1 MQIKQKLTFTLFA
14 VMLTLLL
21 AACSAEIVN
30 NLPAEEIKAPETM
43 DVQIEAA
50 GESSLTVRFSPV
62 PYASA
67 YAYRIAET
75 GTLVPAEFTYEAPYN
90 VMTVTLSPTDP
101 MMGTLELYARTSN
114 GDWIMVSSSG
124 YAHSLS
130 SVAPDIYLS
139 SRSKTS
145 AEIRVNSRINPA
157 LVVYN
162 VELRDSAGTETISS
176 DLFYNTN
183 VITISELQSDSAYT
197 VYVSQATVDDL
208 SFSEAS
214 SVSIPVYDP
223 SLETVMDLEISS
235 DGLTVTNA
243 TDSTIALY
251 KQGSQTPV
259 LEGIA
264 VSGGSATIAFT
275 DLKSL
280 ESGAFYVSGDSGKSN
295 LIEFT
300 VDPRPVSVTG
310 NWRSAE
316 VYFDFADDFDA
327 SRWSV
332 SVSGQLGVTAEIDA
346 VKERVIISGLDS
358 NCEYTG
364 LVLLFTSSE
373 LGASVTCSADVTT
386 RTYAGMRFAWEGELS
401 KKIPGTNSKDTNFVL
416 RVEAA
421 PDGSDYPYYVYF
433 DDTDKAV
440 IKAGKEGQ
448 NLRVMPLI
456 DDSAGLEKSEGATS
470 KDDKV
475 SYSSGISKSG
485 QDFKAQNEAYKLN
498 SEKWNSMSG
507 LAIATPSD
515 WYISDPD
522 AESSRDVI
530 TTTTVSDTLL
540 AKNVSTMTTF
550 EFAERRLDDDSVQPY
565 IRFENKSDS
574 SLAKSGLQ
582 QNAEPQCDKF
592 GDYGISDDDAKYNWY
607 LTPVEGGAQ

>member
-1 MQIKQKLTFTLFA
+1 MQMKQKLTFTLFA

-30 NLPAEEIKAPETM
+30 NLPAEEIKTPETM

-197 VYVSQATVDDL
+197 VYVSQATDDL

-386 RTYAGMRFAWEGELS
+386 RTYAGMRFAWEGMLS
-401 KKIPGTNSKDTNFVL
+401 NRIPGTNSKDTNFVL

-421 PDGSDYPYYVYF
+421 PDGSDFPYYVYF

-456 DDSAGLEKSEGATS
+456 DDSEDLADREGMPSDENMVDYTSGRTDSGLDFS
-470 KDDKV
+470 K
-475 SYSSGISKSG
+475 
-485 QDFKAQNEAYKLN
+485 QNEAYVLN
-498 SEKWNSMSG
+498 SEKWNYSTIKPVS
-507 LAIATPSD
+507 
-515 WYISDPD
+515 WYINKDG
-522 AESSRDVI
+522 SSAGKNIV
-530 TTTTVSDTLL
+530 TT
-540 AKNVSTMTTF
+540 STISIAVFIIETDNETITTF
-550 EFAERRLDDDSVQPY
+550 EFDERRLDDGTIQPF
-565 IRFENKSDS
+565 IRFENLPGRGMASM
-574 SLAKSGLQ
+574 GLQ
-582 QNAEPQCDKF
+582 KNAKPQCDEF
-592 GDYGISDDDAKYNWY
+592 GDSDISDDDAKYNWY

>member
-1 MQIKQKLTFTLFA
+1 MKLKRTVIFTLFA

-30 NLPAEEIKAPETM
+30 NLPAEEIKTPETM

-139 SRSKTS
+139 SRSETS

-157 LVVYN
+157 LVIYN
-162 VELRDSAGTETISS
+162 VELRDSAGTESINSYV
-176 DLFYNTN
+176 FNNTN
-183 VITISELQSDSAYT
+183 VMIIDDLQSDSEYT

-214 SVSIPVYDP
+214 SVSIPVYNP
-223 SLETVMDLEISS
+223 SLETVMDLELSS

-251 KQGSQTPV
+251 KQGSLTPV

-280 ESGAFYVSGDSGKSN
+280 ESGAFYVSGNSGKSN

-346 VKERVIISGLDS
+346 DKERVIISGLDS

-386 RTYAGMRFAWEGELS
+386 RTYAGMRFAWEGTLS
-401 KKIPGTNSKDTNFVL
+401 NRIPGTNSKDTNFVL

-421 PDGSDYPYYVYF
+421 PDGSDFPYYVYF

-456 DDSAGLEKSEGATS
+456 DDSADLADREGMPS
-470 KDDKV
+470 DKDKV
-475 SYSSGISKSG
+475 DYTSGRTDSGLDFSK
-485 QDFKAQNEAYKLN
+485 QNEAYVLN
-498 SEKWNSMSG
+498 SEKWNYSTIKPVS
-507 LAIATPSD
+507 
-515 WYISDPD
+515 WYINKDG
-522 AESSRDVI
+522 SSAGKNIV
-530 TTTTVSDTLL
+530 TT
-540 AKNVSTMTTF
+540 STISIAVFIIETENETITTF
-550 EFAERRLDDDSVQPY
+550 EFDERRLDDGTVQPF
-565 IRFENKSDS
+565 IRFENLPGRGMASM
-574 SLAKSGLQ
+574 GLQ
-582 QNAEPQCDKF
+582 KNANPQCDEF
-592 GDYGISDDDAKYNWY
+592 GDSGISDDDAKYNWY